1 MSIISERIKNLSNS
15 ATLEM
20 AQKSRELKEQGVDVV
35 NLSIGE
41 PDFNTPDCIK
51 KAAIEAIHANH
62 SHYTPVPG
70 IPELRRAIADKLK
83 NENGLVYTP
92 DQIVVS
98 NGAKHSIANA
108 ILCLVNP
115 GDEVIVPSP
124 FWVSYPEI
132 IKLAEGK
139 MVDVQATI
147 QQDFKISAKQ
157 LKEAITEKTKV
168 FLFNSPNNPT
178 GSVYTKDELKAFAD
192 VLCDYPSIFII
203 SDEIYEYIN
212 YNGKHESIAQ
222 FESVKERVIVVNGV
236 SKGYAMTGWRI
247 GYTASSV
254 EIAKACNKLQGQITS
269 GAASI
274 SQYASLE
281 AMKSV
286 PCASPDVRNMVEA
299 FAERRNLVLEKLKSI
314 PGIKANEPPGAFYV
328 FPNVSFYFGKS
339 NGEFTI
345 NNDTDLCL
353 YLLDKAHVAAVPGDA
368 FGNGNCIRISYATS
382 NENLLKG
389 LDRMKEALALLH

>member
-51 KAAIEAIHANH
+51 GAAIQAIQLNH
-62 SHYTPVPG
+62 THYTAVPG
-70 IPELRRAIADKLK
+70 IQELRRAIADKLK
-83 NENGLVYTP
+83 NENGLDYSP
-92 DQIVVS
+92 EQIVVS

-124 FWVSYPEI
+124 YWVSYPEI
-132 IKLAEGK
+132 IKLAEGR
-139 MVDVQATI
+139 MVDIPASI
-147 QQDFKISAKQ
+147 DQDFKINAKQ
-157 LKEAITEKTKV
+157 LKKAITEKTKV

-192 VLCDYPSIFII
+192 VLCEYPNVFII

-247 GYTASSV
+247 GYTASSL

-274 SQYASLE
+274 SQYAALS

-286 PCASPDVRNMVEA
+286 PCSSPDVRNMVET
-299 FAERRNLVLEKLKSI
+299 FAERRNLVLEKLKTI

-328 FPNVSFYFGKS
+328 FPNISYYFGKS
-339 NGEFTI
+339 SGDYII
-345 NNDTDLCL
+345 NTDNELCL

-368 FGNGNCIRISYATS
+368 FGNPNCIRISYATS
-382 NENLLKG
+382 NKNLQKALR
-389 LDRMKEALALLH
+389 RMKEALAHLH